1 MSVTVIRNL
10 AKAADAKTI
19 ADVAKVGR
27 YFRHPDSARI
37 VYPTIVQQ
45 PIGTLPAGRD
55 LRIGIVGAG
64 AAGIAALNE
73 LSRLVNDKT
82 GTVNV
87 TLYESDPDSFLFDL
101 ARGLTVRGKKA
112 GRVLAVQ
119 SDDKTVYEVGAMR
132 FPESAG
138 LTWQYAQR
146 VFGPT
151 AQVQVF
157 PNPGKIATEFVFGH
171 QADRYKGNY
180 WQDPASPTRAVRD
193 LVLSRLVGV
202 NAPALMPIGSRTPEE
217 VIKVLTSET
226 SSDALLQEIDRDWKQ
241 FIADHDGT
249 TLEGAVRA
257 IIRADG
263 ASLPALPGLS
273 PSDTENYYVELF
285 ARFGFGTGGFKSLFG
300 ISIVEMMRLILW
312 DYSNEYTLPVK
323 ENVDFIRRLY
333 TTTLAAAPSGKFSV
347 TPIQGRVSDVFHR
360 NNAGANAA
368 VVTYY
373 APGSDKLQ
381 DQSYDYVILALPHE
395 QLTGVV
401 TRAGYASKPSATV
414 TFGDQSLG
422 LEARAFTNVL
432 PPLLLSTTSDIPN
445 ARAASAVSM
454 LRMVRSSKIFGTISN
469 AELAN
474 LPKLSLPDGTSE
486 PIKAVVSDSGLAT
499 SYIVPSSLS
508 SDFSSVLASYTW
520 DDDSTRLQRDFGAYP
535 QNPPTGAGVQDANGM
550 FTRMINR
557 ADKDIKFPGEGVY
570 KRWWFVDILKKIQV
584 DNRFVFDWTTNGS
597 AGGFKLDLSGDHY
610 QSNFCFRYHTHAQ
623 HPELDSRF
631 FIASDS
637 FSHLGGWL
645 EGAFMSSV
653 NAVAGLV
660 LAVNNGNAASLN
672 NEAGKVFTTLDSV
685 VYTAPTPPPA
695 TRAADGLL
703 YANDP
708 IIHAFK
714 EVFALY
720 GPTMKTLINEQ
731 FGDGVIS
738 STDLELTFDR
748 QPGPDGDRIA
758 IGLSGRYEPFG
769 KAVTVSPRK
778 RG

>member
-10 AKAADAKTI
+10 AKAPDAKTI

-45 PIGTLPAGRD
+45 PLGTLPAGKN
-55 LRIGIVGAG
+55 LRVAIVGAG

-73 LSRLVNDKT
+73 LSRMVNDTT

-87 TLYESDPDSFLFDL
+87 SLYESDPDSFLFDL
-101 ARGLTVRGKKA
+101 ARGLTVKGKKA

-119 SDDKTVYEVGAMR
+119 SDDRTVYEVGAMR

-146 VFGPT
+146 VFG
-151 AQVQVF
+151 AAAKVQVF

-171 QADRYKGNY
+171 RADRYKGNA
-180 WQDPASPTRAVRD
+180 WQDPDSPTRAVRD
-193 LVLSRLVGV
+193 LVSSRLVGDGV
-202 NAPALMPIGSRTPEE
+202 PALLPIGPRTPLD
-217 VIKVLTSET
+217 VIRILTTDT
-226 SSDALLQEIDRDWKQ
+226 SSDALLQEIDRDWKR
-241 FIADHDGT
+241 FIADNDGT
-249 TLEGAVRA
+249 TLEGAVRT
-257 IIRADG
+257 IIREYG

-273 PSDTENYYVELF
+273 PDDTENYYVELF

-300 ISIVEMMRLILW
+300 ISIVEMMRLVLW
-312 DYSNEYTLPVK
+312 DYSNEYTLPVV
-323 ENVDFIRRLY
+323 ENVDFIRQLY
-333 TTTLAAAPSGKFSV
+333 TTTLASAPANKFSV

-360 NNAGANAA
+360 KVSGANTA
-368 VVTYY
+368 VVAHY
-373 APGSDKLQ
+373 APGSDKLL
-381 DQSYDYVILALPHE
+381 DQSFDYVILALPHE
-395 QLTGVV
+395 QLIGLV
-401 TRAGYASKPSATV
+401 TRAGYATQPSASV
-414 TFGDQSLG
+414 TFGDQTMG
-422 LEARAFTNVL
+422 LEGRAFTDVL

-445 ARAASAVSM
+445 ARAVTAISM

-469 AELAN
+469 ADLAN
-474 LPKLSLPDGTSE
+474 LPMLTLPGGVSE

-499 SYIVPSSLS
+499 SYIVPSSIS
-508 SDFSSVLASYTW
+508 ADYSSVLASYTW

-535 QNPPTGAGVQDANGM
+535 QNPPASAGENDANGM

-557 ADKDIKFPGEGVY
+557 ADKDIKFPGEDVY

-584 DNRFVFDWTTNGS
+584 QNRFVFDWTTNGS

-660 LAVNNGNAASLN
+660 LAANGGNAASLN
-672 NEAGKVFTTLDSV
+672 NEAAKVFTTLESV
-685 VYTAPTPPPA
+685 VYTAPPTPPAGTSALVRLGP
-695 TRAADGLL
+695 
-703 YANDP
+703 NDP
-708 IIHAFK
+708 LMRAFR
-714 EVFALY
+714 EIFAMY
-720 GPTMKTLINEQ
+720 GPTMKTLLSERL
-731 FGDGVIS
+731 GDGVMSTTDFRIS
-738 STDLELTFDR
+738 VDR
-748 QPGPDGDRIA
+748 IPHADGDRVA
-758 IGLSGRYEPFG
+758 IELSGRFEPFD
-769 KAVTVSPRK
+769 A
-778 RG
+778 